1 MKIGIDISQIVYKGT
16 GSARYNAGM
25 LDSILKY
32 DTENSWTF
40 FFSALRR
47 NLDTNLH
54 KQLSKRHY
62 QLKKYPLSPKML
74 DLLWNKLHLININ
87 SLIGDQDWV
96 ITSDWTQPPANS
108 CLATLVHDL
117 AYKRFPEVVPEQIRK
132 VQEQRLNWAKKE
144 SSLFLALSKATKQD
158 LMELMNIPPEK
169 IKVLY
174 PGIEIPT
181 VEQKDSNETLKRL
194 QLSKPFI
201 LSVGKIEP
209 RKNIGR
215 LIQAFSQLHLDTVK
229 LVIVGPEGW
238 DTIDQ
243 KAHPNIKFTG
253 YLSDTELFALYRACL
268 FFVMPSVWEGFGY
281 PVIEAMMS
289 GAAVATSN
297 TSSLKEISEGAAI
310 LFNPLEIDDISA
322 TLKKLLENEK
332 LRADLSA
339 KGLKHSAQFSPE
351 NYYNNLIT
359 ILQDTPK
366 KT

>member
-25 LDSILKY
+25 LNSIVKY
-32 DTENSWTF
+32 DQTNNWTLF
-40 FFSALRR
+40 FAALRR
-47 NLDTNLH
+47 HLDATVRKHLSQEQFH
-54 KQLSKRHY
+54 IKQ
-62 QLKKYPLSPKML
+62 YPFSPQIL
-74 DLLWNKLHLININ
+74 NILWNKLHILNIN
-87 SLIGDQDWV
+87 SLIGQQDWI

-108 CLATLVHDL
+108 RLATLVHDL
-117 AYKRFPEVVPEQIRK
+117 AFKRFPEVVPEQIRI
-132 VQEQRLNWAKKE
+132 VQQQRLNWAKKE
-144 SSLFLALSKATKQD
+144 SSLFLALSNSTKQD
-158 LMELMNIPPEK
+158 LMEHMNIPKEK

-174 PGIEIPT
+174 PGIEVPS
-181 VEQKDSNETLKRL
+181 VEQTDIKETLKKL

-215 LIQAFSQLHLDTVK
+215 LIQAFSELKQDNVE

-243 KAHPNIKFTG
+243 KANPNIKFTG
-253 YLSDTELFALYRACL
+253 YLSDAELFTLYRACL

-310 LFNPLEIDDISA
+310 LFNPLEIDDITA

-339 KGLKHSAQFSPE
+339 KGLKHSTQFSPE